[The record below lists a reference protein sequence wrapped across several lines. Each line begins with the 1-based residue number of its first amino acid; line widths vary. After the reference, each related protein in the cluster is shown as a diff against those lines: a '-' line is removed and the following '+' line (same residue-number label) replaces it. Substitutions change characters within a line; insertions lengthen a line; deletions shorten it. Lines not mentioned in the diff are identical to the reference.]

1 MTFITKLALEKR
13 SVSLLIIILVAALGV
28 YSYLTLEQELFPDIE
43 FPNITIITF
52 YPDSNPETID
62 RDITVPLEDSIKSIE
77 GIRTIQS
84 TSSESNSVILATFE
98 FGEDMKEAERTIE
111 SSISSVRLPEFST
124 TPQVNRINNN
134 QFPVMR
140 LTIAGNRDI
149 PSLQT
154 VVDEMIIPEI
164 ESVSGVFRVDVSGQT
179 DERVEIRIDDQK
191 LEDTGLTRSDITLA
205 VQNSNIDTS
214 AGSLTDQG
222 LQYPIKT
229 SNKLTSLVE
238 LRELIIGHEKQWDP
252 TTRSMRSYTDRPVY
266 LTDVA
271 AVLIDTDDATTISR
285 TNGKPS
291 LTLFILKDPDAN
303 TVDVTDGISEITQD
317 IPNLPEDISIL
328 VLQNDG
334 PEVEKS
340 LAQLFG
346 EGSVGFLFAISVV
359 FIFLLNFRPSLLKGT
374 QIAIRPTF
382 IIACSIPLSVL
393 TGVIFVNLYGISLNF
408 MSLAGLAIAVGR
420 VVDDSIVVLENIYRH
435 IQMGESKYE
444 AAIEATKEVG
454 AAIVSSTLTTVA
466 VFIPLTFIEGLVGQF
481 FTPFA
486 ISVSFALLASTAVA
500 LTVVPVLSI
509 FVLNAEKIRDS
520 VDPTTDSSTYAQS
533 VYLPILRWAINHKL
547 LVIVAAVIISGSSL
561 GLLRF
566 IPATLFPPTESEYI
580 TLDLKLP
587 TSSSIGQTFQEV
599 LKTEAVLSQLEDED
613 IVRTYQVTIGASS
626 NLQGIDAASAGYNL
640 AGFFLTVDKTRQSET
655 VEFLNNNLK
664 LNESTEINIE
674 GIGSGP
680 PAEDLQ
686 VTLTGTNFTEIN
698 QAANTLVTG
707 ISNIEGVRNVTSDVK
722 DSKPQIVIKPNL
734 EEITAQ
740 QTSVSSIAS
749 QTNQMLVGRKISEID
764 INDTTL
770 DILIISDI
778 PDVDNINLIK
788 GLNIET
794 PSGQTKLGS
803 LADIVIEDGPTSITR
818 YDNERS
824 ISISGNITAK
834 DTQGIG
840 RKVDSVIETSE
851 LPPSVTVQTGG
862 IFEQIS
868 EGFQDLYFA
877 MFVGVIL
884 VYLVM
889 VICLGSLR
897 NPFIIILS
905 LPLAIVGA
913 LVALTITDRTLSL
926 SALMGFLLLIG
937 VVVTNALVLL
947 TFVEQLKDQGL
958 NAYDAILEAG
968 RIRLRPILMTAFTTT
983 FALLPLALN
992 SSAGDGG
999 IIGAELATVVIG
1011 GLVSNT
1017 FLTLLVIPAIYLLF
1031 QNNGPGILTRVKNVT
1046 AKVFSR

>member
-13 SVSLLIIILVAALGV
+13 SVSLLIIVLVAALGI

-43 FPNITIITF
+43 FPNITVITF

-62 RDITVPLEDSIKSIE
+62 REITVPLEDAIKSID

-98 FGEDMKEAERTIE
+98 FGEDMKEAERTVE
-111 SSISSVRLPEFST
+111 SSISSVNLPEFST
-124 TPQVNRINNN
+124 NPQVNRINNN

-154 VVDEMIIPEI
+154 VVDEMIIPQI
-164 ESVSGVFRVDVSGQT
+164 ESVGGVFRVDVSGQT
-179 DERVEIRIDDQK
+179 DERIEIQIDDQK
-191 LEDTGLTRSDITLA
+191 LEDAGLTRSDITAA
-205 VQNSNIDTS
+205 VQSSNIDTS

-229 SNKLTSLVE
+229 SNKITSLKQ
-238 LRELIIGHEKQWDP
+238 LKELIIGHERHIDP
-252 TTRSMRSYTDRPVY
+252 TTRSMRTYMDRPVY
-266 LTDVA
+266 LSDVSN
-271 AVLIDTDDATTISR
+271 VIIDTDDATTISR

-303 TVDVTDGISEITQD
+303 TVDVTDGISAITED

-359 FIFLLNFRPSLLKGT
+359 FIFLLNFRPSIWKGAQT
-374 QIAIRPTF
+374 ALRPTF

-435 IQMGESKYE
+435 IQMGESKYQ
-444 AAIEATKEVG
+444 AAIDATKEVG

-486 ISVSFALLASTAVA
+486 ISVSFALLASTVVA

-509 FVLNAEKIRDS
+509 FVLNTEQIRS
-520 VDPTTDSSTYAQS
+520 SNNVTSDSSTYAQN
-533 VYLPILRWAINHKL
+533 VYIPILRWAINHKL
-547 LVIVAAVIISGSSL
+547 LVIVFAVVISGSSL

-566 IPATLFPPTESEYI
+566 IPATLFPPTESEYV

-599 LKTEAVLSQLEDED
+599 LKTEAMLSELEEEG
-613 IVRTYQVTIGASS
+613 IVRTYQVTMGASS

-640 AGFFLTVDKTRQSET
+640 AGFFLTVDKTRQTEA
-655 VEFLNNNLK
+655 VDYLNDNLI
-664 LNESTEINIE
+664 LDSTTEINIE

-686 VTLTGTNFTEIN
+686 VILTGTNFTEIN

-707 ISNIEGVRNVTSDVK
+707 ISTITGVKNVTSDVK

-770 DILIISDI
+770 DVLIIADI
-778 PDVDNINLIK
+778 PDIDNINIIK

-794 PSGQTKLGS
+794 PIGQTKLGS
-803 LADIVIEDGPTSITR
+803 LADIIIEDGPTSITR

-834 DTQGIG
+834 DTQGVG
-840 RKVDSVIETSE
+840 RKVDAVIDSAE

-862 IFEQIS
+862 VFDQIS

-889 VICLGSLR
+889 VICLGSLK
-897 NPFIIILS
+897 NPFIIVLS

-913 LVALTITDRTLSL
+913 LVALTITDRSLSL

-947 TFVEQLKDQGL
+947 TFVEQLKEQGL
-958 NAYDAILEAG
+958 NSYDAILEAG

-983 FALLPLALN
+983 FALLPLAL
-992 SSAGDGG
+992 SSTGDGG

-1031 QNNGPGILTRVKNVT
+1031 QNNGPSILTRVKNAT
-1046 AKVFSR
+1046 SKVFSR

>member
-1 MTFITKLALEKR
+1 LTFITKLALEKR
-13 SVSLLIIILVAALGV
+13 TVSLLIIILVAALGI

-62 RDITVPLEDSIKSIE
+62 RDITVPLEDAIKSIE
-77 GIRTIQS
+77 GIRTVQS

-111 SSISSVRLPEFST
+111 SSISSVKLPEFST

-140 LTIAGNRDI
+140 LTISGNRDI
-149 PSLQT
+149 PSLQNI
-154 VVDEMIIPEI
+154 VDEIIIPEI
-164 ESVSGVFRVDVSGQT
+164 ESVKGVFRVDVSGQT
-179 DERVEIRIDDQK
+179 DERLEIRIDDQK
-191 LEDTGLTRSDITLA
+191 LEDTGLTRSDITFA
-205 VQNSNIDTS
+205 VQNSNVDTS

-229 SNKLTSLVE
+229 SNKLTSLQQ
-238 LRELIIGHEKQWDP
+238 LRDLIIGHEKHLDP
-252 TTRSMRSYTDRPVY
+252 STQTRRLYTDRPVY
-266 LTDVA
+266 LKDVA
-271 AVLIDTDDATTISR
+271 DVLIDTDDATTISR

-291 LTLFILKDPDAN
+291 LTLFILKKPDAN
-303 TVDVTDGISEITQD
+303 TVDVTDGISEITQA
-317 IPNLPEDISIL
+317 IPNLPKDISIL

-346 EGSVGFLFAISVV
+346 EGSIGFLFAISVV
-359 FIFLLNFRPSLLKGT
+359 FVFLLNFRPSLLKGS

-444 AAIEATKEVG
+444 AAMEATKEVG

-466 VFIPLTFIEGLVGQF
+466 VFVPLTFIEGLVGQF

-509 FVLNAEKIRDS
+509 FVLNPDKIRASGDLS
-520 VDPTTDSSTYAQS
+520 PNSSTYAQA
-533 VYLPILRWAINHKL
+533 VYLPILRWAINHKFI
-547 LVIVAAVIISGSSL
+547 VIASAIIISLSSL

-580 TLDLKLP
+580 TLDLELP

-599 LKTEAVLSQLEDED
+599 LKTEAILSQLEQEG
-613 IVRTYQVTIGASS
+613 IVKTYQVTIGASS

-655 VEFLNNNLK
+655 VDFLNANLK
-664 LNESTEINIE
+664 LNDSTEINIE

-698 QAANTLVTG
+698 QAANTLVASIG
-707 ISNIEGVRNVTSDVK
+707 NIEGVRNVTSDVK

-734 EEITAQ
+734 EEITIQ

-770 DILIISDI
+770 DVLIISDI
-778 PDVDNINLIK
+778 QDTNNINTIK
-788 GLNIET
+788 ELNIET
-794 PSGQTKLGS
+794 PVGQTKLGS
-803 LADIVIEDGPTSITR
+803 LADIIIEDGPTSITR

-840 RKVDSVIETSE
+840 RQVDSIIESAE
-851 LPPSVTVQTGG
+851 LPPSVTVKTGG

-913 LVALTITDRTLSL
+913 LVALTITDRSLSL

-1031 QNNGPGILTRVKNVT
+1031 QNSGSGMLTRLKNVT
-1046 AKVFSR
+1046 TKVFSR

>member
-1 MTFITKLALEKR
+1 
-13 SVSLLIIILVAALGV
+13 
-28 YSYLTLEQELFPDIE
+28 
-43 FPNITIITF
+43 
-52 YPDSNPETID
+52 
-62 RDITVPLEDSIKSIE
+62 
-77 GIRTIQS
+77 
-84 TSSESNSVILATFE
+84 
-98 FGEDMKEAERTIE
+98 
-111 SSISSVRLPEFST
+111 
-124 TPQVNRINNN
+124 
-134 QFPVMR
+134 MR

-486 ISVSFALLASTAVA
+486 ISVS
-500 LTVVPVLSI
+500 
-509 FVLNAEKIRDS
+509 
-520 VDPTTDSSTYAQS
+520 
-533 VYLPILRWAINHKL
+533 
-547 LVIVAAVIISGSSL
+547 
-561 GLLRF
+561 
-566 IPATLFPPTESEYI
+566 
-580 TLDLKLP
+580 
-587 TSSSIGQTFQEV
+587 
-599 LKTEAVLSQLEDED
+599 
-613 IVRTYQVTIGASS
+613 
-626 NLQGIDAASAGYNL
+626 
-640 AGFFLTVDKTRQSET
+640 
-655 VEFLNNNLK
+655 
-664 LNESTEINIE
+664 
-674 GIGSGP
+674 
-680 PAEDLQ
+680 
-686 VTLTGTNFTEIN
+686 
-698 QAANTLVTG
+698 
-707 ISNIEGVRNVTSDVK
+707 
-722 DSKPQIVIKPNL
+722 
-734 EEITAQ
+734 
-740 QTSVSSIAS
+740 
-749 QTNQMLVGRKISEID
+749 
-764 INDTTL
+764 
-770 DILIISDI
+770 
-778 PDVDNINLIK
+778 
-788 GLNIET
+788 
-794 PSGQTKLGS
+794 
-803 LADIVIEDGPTSITR
+803 
-818 YDNERS
+818 
-824 ISISGNITAK
+824 
-834 DTQGIG
+834 
-840 RKVDSVIETSE
+840 
-851 LPPSVTVQTGG
+851 
-862 IFEQIS
+862 
-868 EGFQDLYFA
+868 
-877 MFVGVIL
+877 
-884 VYLVM
+884 
-889 VICLGSLR
+889 
-897 NPFIIILS
+897 LS
-905 LPLAIVGA
+905 LIH
-913 LVALTITDRTLSL
+913 I
-926 SALMGFLLLIG
+926 
-937 VVVTNALVLL
+937 
-947 TFVEQLKDQGL
+947 
-958 NAYDAILEAG
+958 
-968 RIRLRPILMTAFTTT
+968 
-983 FALLPLALN
+983 
-992 SSAGDGG
+992 
-999 IIGAELATVVIG
+999 
-1011 GLVSNT
+1011 
-1017 FLTLLVIPAIYLLF
+1017 
-1031 QNNGPGILTRVKNVT
+1031 
-1046 AKVFSR
+1046 

>member
-13 SVSLLIIILVAALGV
+13 SVSLLIIVLVAALGI

-43 FPNITIITF
+43 FPNITVITF

-62 RDITVPLEDSIKSIE
+62 REITVPLEDAIKSID

-98 FGEDMKEAERTIE
+98 FGEDMKEAERTVE
-111 SSISSVRLPEFST
+111 SSISSVNLPEFST
-124 TPQVNRINNN
+124 NPQVNRINNN

-154 VVDEMIIPEI
+154 VVDEMIIPQI
-164 ESVSGVFRVDVSGQT
+164 ESVGGVFRVDVSGQT
-179 DERVEIRIDDQK
+179 DERIEIQIDDQK
-191 LEDTGLTRSDITLA
+191 LEDAGLTRSDITAA
-205 VQNSNIDTS
+205 VQSSNIDTS

-229 SNKLTSLVE
+229 SNKITSLKQ
-238 LRELIIGHEKQWDP
+238 LKELIIGHERHIDP
-252 TTRSMRSYTDRPVY
+252 TTRSMRTYTDRPVY
-266 LTDVA
+266 LSDVSN
-271 AVLIDTDDATTISR
+271 VIIDTDDATTISR

-303 TVDVTDGISEITQD
+303 TVDVTDGISAITQD

-359 FIFLLNFRPSLLKGT
+359 FIFLLNFRPSIWKGAQT
-374 QIAIRPTF
+374 ALRPTF

-435 IQMGESKYE
+435 IQMGESKYQ
-444 AAIEATKEVG
+444 AAIDATKEVG

-486 ISVSFALLASTAVA
+486 ISVSFALLASTVVA

-509 FVLNAEKIRDS
+509 FVLNTEQIRSSNDLTS
-520 VDPTTDSSTYAQS
+520 DSSTYAQNA
-533 VYLPILRWAINHKL
+533 YIPILRWAINHKL
-547 LVIVAAVIISGSSL
+547 LVIVFAVVISGSSL

-566 IPATLFPPTESEYI
+566 IPATLFPPTESEYV

-599 LKTEAVLSQLEDED
+599 LKTEAMLSELEEEG
-613 IVRTYQVTIGASS
+613 IVRTYQVTMGASS

-640 AGFFLTVDKTRQSET
+640 AGFFLTVDKTRQTEA
-655 VEFLNNNLK
+655 VDYLNDNLI
-664 LNESTEINIE
+664 LDSTTEINIE

-686 VTLTGTNFTEIN
+686 VILTGTNFTEIN
-698 QAANTLVTG
+698 QAANTLVAG
-707 ISNIEGVRNVTSDVK
+707 ISTITGVKNVTSDVK

-770 DILIISDI
+770 DVLIIADI
-778 PDVDNINLIK
+778 PDIDNINIIK

-794 PSGQTKLGS
+794 PIGQTKLGG
-803 LADIVIEDGPTSITR
+803 LADIIIEDGPTSITR

-834 DTQGIG
+834 DTQGVG
-840 RKVDSVIETSE
+840 RKVDAVIDSAE

-862 IFEQIS
+862 VFDQIS

-889 VICLGSLR
+889 VICLGSLK
-897 NPFIIILS
+897 NPFIIVLS

-913 LVALTITDRTLSL
+913 LVALTITDRSLSL

-947 TFVEQLKDQGL
+947 TFVEQLKEQGL
-958 NAYDAILEAG
+958 NSYDAILEAG

-983 FALLPLALN
+983 FALLPLAL
-992 SSAGDGG
+992 SSTGDGG

-1031 QNNGPGILTRVKNVT
+1031 QNNGPSILTRVKNAT
-1046 AKVFSR
+1046 SKVFSR

>member
-1 MTFITKLALEKR
+1 MALEKR

-43 FPNITIITF
+43 FPNITVITF

-62 RDITVPLEDSIKSIE
+62 REITVPLEDAIKSID

-98 FGEDMKEAERTIE
+98 FGEDMKEAERTVE
-111 SSISSVRLPEFST
+111 SSISSVNLPEFST
-124 TPQVNRINNN
+124 SPQVNRINNN

-154 VVDEMIIPEI
+154 VVDEMIIPQI
-164 ESVSGVFRVDVSGQT
+164 ESVEGVFRVDVSGQT
-179 DERVEIRIDDQK
+179 DERIEIQIDDKK
-191 LEDTGLTRSDITLA
+191 LEDAGLTRSAITSA
-205 VQNSNIDTS
+205 VQSSNIDTS

-229 SNKLTSLVE
+229 SNKLTSLKQ
-238 LRELIIGHEKQWDP
+238 LKELIIGHERHIDP
-252 TTRSMRSYTDRPVY
+252 STRSMRTYTDRPVY
-266 LTDVA
+266 LSDVSN
-271 AVLIDTDDATTISR
+271 VIIDTDDATTISR

-303 TVDVTDGISEITQD
+303 TVDVTDGISAITED

-359 FIFLLNFRPSLLKGT
+359 FIFLLNFRPSIWKGAKT
-374 QIAIRPTF
+374 ALRPTF

-435 IQMGESKYE
+435 IQMGESKYQ
-444 AAIEATKEVG
+444 AAIDATKEVG

-486 ISVSFALLASTAVA
+486 ISVSFALLASTVVA

-509 FVLNAEKIRDS
+509 FVLNTEQIRS
-520 VDPTTDSSTYAQS
+520 SNNLTSDSSTYAQNA
-533 VYLPILRWAINHKL
+533 YIPILRWAINHKL
-547 LVIVAAVIISGSSL
+547 LVIVFAVVISGSSL

-566 IPATLFPPTESEYI
+566 IPATLFPPTESEYV

-599 LKTEAVLSQLEDED
+599 LKTEAMLSELEEEG
-613 IVRTYQVTIGASS
+613 IVRTYQVTMGASS

-640 AGFFLTVDKTRQSET
+640 AGFFLTVDKTRQTEA
-655 VEFLNNNLK
+655 VDYLNANLI
-664 LNESTEINIE
+664 LDSTTEINIE

-686 VTLTGTNFTEIN
+686 VILTGANFTEIN
-698 QAANTLVTG
+698 QAANTLVAG
-707 ISNIEGVRNVTSDVK
+707 ISTITGVKNVTSDVK

-770 DILIISDI
+770 DVLIIADI
-778 PDVDNINLIK
+778 PDIDNINIIK

-794 PSGQTKLGS
+794 PNGQTKLGS
-803 LADIVIEDGPTSITR
+803 LADIIIEDGPTSITR

-834 DTQGIG
+834 DTQGVG
-840 RKVDSVIETSE
+840 RKVDSVIDSAE

-862 IFEQIS
+862 VFDQIS

-889 VICLGSLR
+889 VICLGSLK
-897 NPFIIILS
+897 NPFIIVLS

-913 LVALTITDRTLSL
+913 LVALTITDRSLSL

-947 TFVEQLKDQGL
+947 TFVEQLKEQGL
-958 NAYDAILEAG
+958 NSYDAMLEAG

-983 FALLPLALN
+983 FALLPLAL
-992 SSAGDGG
+992 SSSGDGG

-1031 QNNGPGILTRVKNVT
+1031 QNNGPSILTRVKNAT
-1046 AKVFSR
+1046 SKVFSR

>member
-1 MTFITKLALEKR
+1 M
-13 SVSLLIIILVAALGV
+13 
-28 YSYLTLEQELFPDIE
+28 
-43 FPNITIITF
+43 
-52 YPDSNPETID
+52 
-62 RDITVPLEDSIKSIE
+62 
-77 GIRTIQS
+77 
-84 TSSESNSVILATFE
+84 
-98 FGEDMKEAERTIE
+98 
-111 SSISSVRLPEFST
+111 
-124 TPQVNRINNN
+124 
-134 QFPVMR
+134 
-140 LTIAGNRDI
+140 
-149 PSLQT
+149 
-154 VVDEMIIPEI
+154 
-164 ESVSGVFRVDVSGQT
+164 
-179 DERVEIRIDDQK
+179 
-191 LEDTGLTRSDITLA
+191 
-205 VQNSNIDTS
+205 
-214 AGSLTDQG
+214 
-222 LQYPIKT
+222 
-229 SNKLTSLVE
+229 
-238 LRELIIGHEKQWDP
+238 
-252 TTRSMRSYTDRPVY
+252 
-266 LTDVA
+266 
-271 AVLIDTDDATTISR
+271 
-285 TNGKPS
+285 
-291 LTLFILKDPDAN
+291 
-303 TVDVTDGISEITQD
+303 
-317 IPNLPEDISIL
+317 
-328 VLQNDG
+328 
-334 PEVEKS
+334 
-340 LAQLFG
+340 
-346 EGSVGFLFAISVV
+346 
-359 FIFLLNFRPSLLKGT
+359 
-374 QIAIRPTF
+374 
-382 IIACSIPLSVL
+382 
-393 TGVIFVNLYGISLNF
+393 
-408 MSLAGLAIAVGR
+408 
-420 VVDDSIVVLENIYRH
+420 
-435 IQMGESKYE
+435 
-444 AAIEATKEVG
+444 
-454 AAIVSSTLTTVA
+454 
-466 VFIPLTFIEGLVGQF
+466 
-481 FTPFA
+481 
-486 ISVSFALLASTAVA
+486 
-500 LTVVPVLSI
+500 
-509 FVLNAEKIRDS
+509 
-520 VDPTTDSSTYAQS
+520 
-533 VYLPILRWAINHKL
+533 
-547 LVIVAAVIISGSSL
+547 
-561 GLLRF
+561 
-566 IPATLFPPTESEYI
+566 
-580 TLDLKLP
+580 
-587 TSSSIGQTFQEV
+587 
-599 LKTEAVLSQLEDED
+599 
-613 IVRTYQVTIGASS
+613 
-626 NLQGIDAASAGYNL
+626 
-640 AGFFLTVDKTRQSET
+640 
-655 VEFLNNNLK
+655 
-664 LNESTEINIE
+664 
-674 GIGSGP
+674 
-680 PAEDLQ
+680 
-686 VTLTGTNFTEIN
+686 TLTGTNFTEIN
-698 QAANTLVTG
+698 QAANTLVAG

-913 LVALTITDRTLSL
+913 LVALTITDRSLSL